1 LPARAKSRLDNGCVR
16 HKQEQHE
23 GGSGGVI
30 SQKKRQ
36 ATAGPSLVFADVLE
50 LRAQETARR
59 KGERT
64 RDRLKI
70 AAARQLETVGYHDVR
85 VSDINEA
92 AGVSNALFYVYF
104 KNKQEIS
111 QEVLT
116 EFLATL
122 RPEGGRESNPA
133 AHPAES
139 IYRGNLGYARVFAA
153 NPGLMRCLIQ
163 FGDEIPEFGRLWN
176 GFNDEWS
183 ERTLKALGRNARL
196 QTGSPDEAYLTV
208 AALGLAVD
216 GLLRMIFVDRN
227 PKAAAAVDG
236 LGANPEALA
245 LLLTRIWYRALFCC
259 ELDWSPVAA

>member
-1 LPARAKSRLDNGCVR
+1 MVAGCINRVNEGGAGCVT
-16 HKQEQHE
+16 
-23 GGSGGVI
+23 
-30 SQKKRQ
+30 SQTKRQ
-36 ATAGPSLVFADVLE
+36 SKADPGLGFAEILE
-50 LRAQETARR
+50 QRALQTSRR

-122 RPEGGRESNPA
+122 RPPGVREA
-133 AHPAES
+133 GMQTHPADS

-176 GFNDEWS
+176 SFNNEWS
-183 ERTLKALGRNARL
+183 ERTLKALKRSDMLKAG
-196 QTGSPDEAYLTV
+196 GPSEAYLMV
-208 AALGLAVD
+208 AGLGMAVD
-216 GLLRMIFVDRN
+216 GLLRMIYVDRN
-227 PKAAAAVDG
+227 ARAEQAAAE
-236 LGANPEALA
+236 LGENPDALA
-245 LLLTRIWYRALFCC
+245 LLLTRLWYRCLFCR
-259 ELDWSPVAA
+259 ELDWAPGRPTG